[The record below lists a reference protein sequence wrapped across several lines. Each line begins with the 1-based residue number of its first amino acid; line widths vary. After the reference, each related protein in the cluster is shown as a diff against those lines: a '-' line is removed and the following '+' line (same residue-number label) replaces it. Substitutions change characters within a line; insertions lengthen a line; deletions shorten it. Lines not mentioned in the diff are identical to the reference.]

1 MFDCPGQKG
10 ENKDRNITIKWQDTF
25 ETESRFIYYN
35 PQIEM
40 FARFKMKSSFHKT
53 KRII

>member
-1 MFDCPGQKG
+1 MARPLKQGLDYFPLDTDFLS
-10 ENKDRNITIKWQDTF
+10 DRKVRKII
-25 ETESRFIYYN
+25 YN

>member
-1 MFDCPGQKG
+1 MNRIQLIFN
-10 ENKDRNITIKWQDTF
+10 EKWAM
-25 ETESRFIYYN
+25 YN